1 MSTAIRTSSNGSN
14 TSNRKRAASPS
25 TSQNLPPSLR
35 LRHLW
40 PVADQIEWMR
50 RRTEEEQREA
60 ARRAALTAKPDPYRA
75 FQEQYRDSPWGFVLD
90 CVHFPKGQGPTDY
103 QLELL
108 HDLIVYR
115 RISFRGPHGIG
126 KTAFDAWV
134 IHWFALTRDGE
145 DWKLPTTASAWRQLT
160 KFLWPEVHKWARSLR
175 WDIIGRA
182 PYDDRTE
189 LLKLSLKLRTGEAFA
204 GAASDPGTME
214 GAHADSI
221 LYLYDEA
228 KIIPAELFDASEG
241 AFSGAGE
248 DTPREAFAIANST
261 PGETQ
266 GRFYDIHRRAPGY
279 EDWHVR
285 KVTKEEAIAAGRMS
299 GAWAEQRKRQWGEG
313 SAVYQNR
320 VEGEFAASDA
330 DGVIPLAWV
339 EAANERWRE
348 WDDAGRPGTEHLTA
362 VGVDVSDTGDAQT
375 VLAPRYGDVVGPLRY
390 TAKEETM
397 ETAGRVA
404 GVLTAHPEG
413 RAVVDVI
420 GIGAGVVS
428 RLREL
433 FPASGRI
440 EAFNSAE
447 HSDAM
452 DRSGE
457 LGFANRRAEAWW
469 GLRERLDPSYG
480 ATLALPPDDRL
491 TGDLTAPR
499 YKVLSGGKIL
509 IESKEQIEKRI
520 GRSTDAGDA
529 VAFAFAR
536 PKGVPHAGAVAAPR
550 PIVKKIATGYRPM
563 G

>member
-1 MSTAIRTSSNGSN
+1 MEY
-14 TSNRKRAASPS
+14 
-25 TSQNLPPSLR
+25 L
-35 LRHLW
+35 
-40 PVADQIEWMR
+40 R
-50 RRTEEEQREA
+50 RRTEEERREA
-60 ARRAALTAKPDPYRA
+60 ARQAALTAKADPYRE
-75 FQEQYRDSPWGFVLD
+75 FQEKYRSNYAGFITD
-90 CVHFPKGQGPTDY
+90 CIHFPKGKGPTDY
-103 QLELL
+103 QLDLAHEL
-108 HDLIVYR
+108 IAYK

-134 IHWFALTRDGE
+134 IHWFALTSDGE
-145 DWKLPTTASAWRQLT
+145 DWKLPTTASHWRQLT

-175 WDIIGRA
+175 WDLIGRP
-182 PYDDRTE
+182 PYDERFE

-204 GAASDPGTME
+204 GAAGDPQTME
-214 GAHADSI
+214 GAHADRI

-241 AFSGAGE
+241 AFSGAGD
-248 DTPREAFAIANST
+248 DTAREAFAIANST
-261 PGETQ
+261 PGEKQ

-285 KVTKEEAIAAGRMS
+285 HVTKEEAMAAGRMS
-299 GAWAEQRKRQWGEG
+299 ADWAEQRKRQWGEG
-313 SAVYQNR
+313 SAVYMNR
-320 VEGEFAASDA
+320 VDGEFASSDD

-339 EAANERWRE
+339 EAANERWRG
-348 WDDAGRPGTEHLTA
+348 WDEAGRPGREVLTA
-362 VGVDVSDTGDAQT
+362 VGVDVSDSGEAKTVVAPRHGDAI
-375 VLAPRYGDVVGPLRY
+375 DELRY

-404 GVLTAHPEG
+404 GILSAHPEA

-433 FPASGRI
+433 FPDVNRV

-447 HSDAM
+447 RSDAV

-457 LGFANRRAEAWW
+457 LGFANRRAEVWW
-469 GLRERLDPSYG
+469 GLRELLDPSYD
-480 ATLALPPDDRL
+480 ATLALPPDDVL
-491 TGDLTAPR
+491 TGDLTAPH

-529 VAFAFAR
+529 TAFAFAR
-536 PKGVPHAGAVAAPR
+536 VKGAVHSGAVSAPR
-550 PIVKKIATGYRPM
+550 PIVTRIAAGYRPM

>member
-1 MSTAIRTSSNGSN
+1 
-14 TSNRKRAASPS
+14 
-25 TSQNLPPSLR
+25 
-35 LRHLW
+35 
-40 PVADQIEWMR
+40 MR
-50 RRTEEEQREA
+50 RQTEEHQREA
-60 ARRAALTAKPDPYRA
+60 ARLAALTATADPYRE
-75 FQEQYRDSPWGFVLD
+75 FQKRYRDDAAGFVTD
-90 CVHFPKGQGPTDY
+90 CIHFPKGKGPTDY

-108 HDLIVYR
+108 HDLVVYK

-145 DWKLPTTASAWRQLT
+145 DWKLPTTASHWRQLT
-160 KFLWPEVHKWARSLR
+160 KFLWPEIHKWARALR
-175 WDIIGRA
+175 WDVIGRA
-182 PYDDRTE
+182 PYDERFE

-204 GAASDPGTME
+204 GAASDPQTME
-214 GAHADSI
+214 GAHADAI

-248 DTPREAFAIANST
+248 DTAVEAFAIANST
-261 PGETQ
+261 PGEKQ

-299 GAWAEQRKRQWGEG
+299 AEWASQRRRQWGET
-313 SAVYQNR
+313 SAVYMNR
-320 VEGEFAASDA
+320 VEGEFASSDD

-339 EAANERWRE
+339 EAANERWRA
-348 WDDAGRPGTEHLTA
+348 WDEEGRPGSAVLTA
-362 VGVDVSDTGDAQT
+362 VGVDVSDGGEAKT
-375 VLAPRYGDVVGPLRY
+375 VIARRHGDVVGALEY
-390 TAKEETM
+390 HAKEETM

-404 GVLTAHPEG
+404 GILSAHPAA

-433 FPASGRI
+433 FPAPGRV

-447 HSDAM
+447 HSDAT

-457 LGFANRRAEAWW
+457 LGFANRRAEVWW

-480 ATLALPPDDRL
+480 ATLALPPDDVL
-491 TGDLTAPR
+491 TGDLTAPHYR
-499 YKVLSGGKIL
+499 VLSGGKIL
-509 IESKEQIEKRI
+509 IEAKEQIEKRI

-529 VAFAFAR
+529 VAFAFANPR
-536 PKGVPHAGAVAAPR
+536 TETPTRVAMPAIFGVRRG
-550 PIVKKIATGYRPM
+550 ATGARPE
-563 G
+563 GWAG